1 MKKNQKRRGFLKT
14 GTAIGAGL
22 LISNLG
28 IAGESNTSQMSGGE
42 MSIWDVFEKRRSVR
56 KFKSTQVPE
65 KHIEKIID
73 AARSA
78 PTAGNQQPWKFL
90 VIQDKSKIEEL
101 KKECIAKSMERA
113 RSKKDQTA
121 EKLKEEEEKVNTYY
135 GNYLSAPVYVIV
147 LTDKESK
154 YPSYNHHDGPLAAGY
169 LILAARA
176 LGYGTVFCTDSI
188 PEDITSKVFNISD
201 KYERICITPIGIP
214 EKWPESP
221 EKMKWDEFVVN
232 DSF

>member
-1 MKKNQKRRGFLKT
+1 MKNIQKRRRFLKT

-22 LISNLG
+22 LLSNLG
-28 IAGESNTSQMSGGE
+28 IAGENNSSPESGNE

-101 KKECIAKSMERA
+101 KKECIAKSMERT
-113 RSKKDQTA
+113 KD
-121 EKLKEEEEKVNTYY
+121 KEEEEKVKSYY
-135 GNYLSAPVYVIV
+135 GDYLSAPVYVIV

-154 YPSYNHHDGPLAAGY
+154 YPSYNHHDGPLAASY
-169 LILAARA
+169 LILAARS

-188 PEDITSKVFNISD
+188 PEDITSKVFNIPD

-214 EKWPESP
+214 DTWPESP
-221 EKMKWDEFVVN
+221 EKMKWDEFVVK

>member
-1 MKKNQKRRGFLKT
+1 MKNYQKRRGFLKT

-28 IAGESNTSQMSGGE
+28 NAGERDTSLNSGEE
-42 MSIWDVFEKRRSVR
+42 MSIWNVFEKRRSVR
-56 KFKSTQVPE
+56 KFKSTEVP
-65 KHIEKIID
+65 KNHIEKILD

-90 VIQDKSKIEEL
+90 VIQERSKIEEL
-101 KKECIAKSMERA
+101 KEECIARSTERV

-121 EKLKEEEEKVNTYY
+121 KSLKEEEEKVKSYY
-135 GNYLSAPVYVIV
+135 GDFLSAPVYVIV

-188 PEDITSKVFNISD
+188 PEDITSKAFNIPD
-201 KYERICITPIGIP
+201 KYDRICIIPIGIP
-214 EKWPESP
+214 DKWPESP
-221 EKMKWDEFVVN
+221 KKMKWDEFVVN